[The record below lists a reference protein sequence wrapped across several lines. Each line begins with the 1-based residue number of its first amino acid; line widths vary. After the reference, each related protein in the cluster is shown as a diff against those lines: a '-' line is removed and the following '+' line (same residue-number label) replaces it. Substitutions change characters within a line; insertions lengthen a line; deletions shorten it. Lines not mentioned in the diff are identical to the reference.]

1 MVDEYYIEG
10 MRFKIVLYEGS
21 EAMKSSSVH
30 IQAFLPFR
38 TLVVYGQEFQ
48 SVILLKE
55 VEVALPVIC
64 SGYINVVSGQI
75 LATALTN
82 AFEQLGPPSIS
93 SR

>member
-38 TLVVYGQEFQ
+38 TLVVYGQELH

-55 VEVALPVIC
+55 VEVALPVIMFRIYQC
-64 SGYINVVSGQI
+64 RVRTDTCNRPHKR
-75 LATALTN
+75 L
-82 AFEQLGPPSIS
+82 
-93 SR
+93 